1 MKKYIALF
9 LALALVW
16 TVGAALAETDASG
29 AWYADLNGLSLTLSL
44 NGDGSYTL
52 VLPDGIGE
60 SASGAWVLE
69 DGFVRLDNG
78 SVLNVISDS
87 LLLRMN
93 DDLFFSR
100 EPVQYYV
107 PADLLSDVPAELYAG
122 YWKCAYVDLGSAVV
136 PADTVDDR
144 TDLYVEGSSAILG
157 GPVFGD
163 TQVKMDFVDGALSCE
178 QDGVKVVLQIQ
189 QDSAGREGAKV
200 QTEGILMHV
209 HVLPTVLFQRHLPY
223 RHISQTGQDP
233 TAAAASYICL

>member
-1 MKKYIALF
+1 MKRILAILLAF
-9 LALALVW
+9 LLLLAP
-16 TVGAALAETDASG
+16 AALAEAEPVDPASG
-29 AWYADLNGLSLTLSL
+29 TWYADLNGLSLTLSL

-60 SASGAWVLE
+60 PASGAWVLE

-78 SVLNVISDS
+78 SALNVISES

-100 EPVQYYV
+100 EPVQYYA

-163 TQVKMDFVDGALSCE
+163 TQVKMDFAAGALSCE
-178 QDGVKVVLQIQ
+178 QDGAKVVLQIQ
-189 QDSAGREGAKV
+189 QDSFLRMTVTGSETVPQVLYMRMAGPPALEEAGNN
-200 QTEGILMHV
+200 T
-209 HVLPTVLFQRHLPY
+209 P
-223 RHISQTGQDP
+223 
-233 TAAAASYICL
+233 